1 MKRRTTDEERL
12 LFKQH
17 IDEARPLK
25 AAAPKPKKPGR
36 ALPPSRAQSALEGEQ
51 QPPANGGALAAR
63 RREPERQNEMRRPE
77 GPHKPEGG
85 TKNLDGHTAEKLR
98 RGQLAPGARI
108 DLHGMTEAA
117 AHGALLSFLTGAQAR
132 GVKLVLVIT
141 GIGNPKKHE
150 AAEWMRSPHG
160 VLKEM
165 VPRWLNERAFAALSV
180 GSSPA
185 HRRHGGDG
193 ALYVYLRKKK

>member
-25 AAAPKPKKPGR
+25 AATPKAKKLGR
-36 ALPPSRAQSALEGEQ
+36 ARSDDLDAVLPPPRAKRIEG
-51 QPPANGGALAAR
+51 AA
-63 RREPERQNEMRRPE
+63 
-77 GPHKPEGG
+77 KS
-85 TKNLDGHTAEKLR
+85 LDGNTAEKLR

-108 DLHGMTEAA
+108 ELHGMTEAA
-117 AHGALLSFLTGAQAR
+117 AHGALLSFLAGAQAR

-150 AAEWMRSPHG
+150 GAEWMRSPHG

-165 VPRWLNERAFAALSV
+165 VPRWLNERAFAALNV